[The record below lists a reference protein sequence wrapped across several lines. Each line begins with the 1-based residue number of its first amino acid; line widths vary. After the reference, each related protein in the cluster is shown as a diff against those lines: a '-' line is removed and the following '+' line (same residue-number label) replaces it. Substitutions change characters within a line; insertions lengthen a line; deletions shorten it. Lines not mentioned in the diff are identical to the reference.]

1 MIQMQN
7 NKPVCTENILHITSG
22 EMTANALRELLPQEE
37 ILPFNEAMCEGE
49 VHIEIFTDE
58 FYRLRAAAY
67 GVELED
73 YLQKSPG
80 SFMQNRLKDYPVLY
94 LYFDYD
100 MFCTVNIIT
109 LLAFLEQSGYSGR
122 IKFHL
127 LEADGS
133 VAILDTWPVLLGI
146 YEKCYC
152 RVLLKR
158 QRFITGN
165 ELFDKGIEL
174 YLEYKKR
181 NNRIIRYIKAHSM
194 EEQKHLVQLK
204 DDRAEA
210 CKKINEIEQE
220 IAKTENELLE
230 EENKFILLCGQK
242 SQLMRERAL
251 QVGAEIEQAI
261 KPQQPVDKLT
271 ILFLAANPQDTQKLA
286 LDQEVRSITEA
297 IRKSEGRDGI
307 EFFSRWAV
315 QSLDILQAINE
326 TDPEIIHFSGHGSE
340 KGEIVLDDG
349 SGNMSM
355 VSKEAMA
362 AAVASASKKVRMIF
376 FNACFS
382 QKEAQAVVDK
392 VEAAIGM
399 NTEIGDEA
407 AIVFAAQFY
416 SSIGFGQNLQ
426 QAFDQAKAA
435 LLLKGIAEENTPV
448 LYVRKGLLAQDI
460 VMVESE
466 ALKKSDNVTIMQKIK
481 KFFRDQRILR

>member
-1 MIQMQN
+1 MNGKEFAKAQASIM
-7 NKPVCTENILHITSG
+7 NKKT
-22 EMTANALRELLPQEE
+22 
-37 ILPFNEAMCEGE
+37 
-49 VHIEIFTDE
+49 
-58 FYRLRAAAY
+58 
-67 GVELED
+67 
-73 YLQKSPG
+73 K
-80 SFMQNRLKDYPVLY
+80 
-94 LYFDYD
+94 
-100 MFCTVNIIT
+100 
-109 LLAFLEQSGYSGR
+109 
-122 IKFHL
+122 
-127 LEADGS
+127 
-133 VAILDTWPVLLGI
+133 
-146 YEKCYC
+146 
-152 RVLLKR
+152 
-158 QRFITGN
+158 
-165 ELFDKGIEL
+165 
-174 YLEYKKR
+174 
-181 NNRIIRYIKAHSM
+181 
-194 EEQKHLVQLK
+194 LVQLK

-251 QVGAEIEQAI
+251 QVGAEIE
-261 KPQQPVDKLT
+261 LT

>member
-1 MIQMQN
+1 MNDKEFAKAQASIM
-7 NKPVCTENILHITSG
+7 NKKT
-22 EMTANALRELLPQEE
+22 
-37 ILPFNEAMCEGE
+37 
-49 VHIEIFTDE
+49 
-58 FYRLRAAAY
+58 
-67 GVELED
+67 
-73 YLQKSPG
+73 K
-80 SFMQNRLKDYPVLY
+80 
-94 LYFDYD
+94 
-100 MFCTVNIIT
+100 
-109 LLAFLEQSGYSGR
+109 
-122 IKFHL
+122 
-127 LEADGS
+127 
-133 VAILDTWPVLLGI
+133 
-146 YEKCYC
+146 
-152 RVLLKR
+152 
-158 QRFITGN
+158 
-165 ELFDKGIEL
+165 
-174 YLEYKKR
+174 
-181 NNRIIRYIKAHSM
+181 
-194 EEQKHLVQLK
+194 LVQLK
-204 DDRAEA
+204 DERAEA

-349 SGNMSM
+349 SGNIAM

-362 AAVASASKKVRMIF
+362 AAVASASKKV
-376 FNACFS
+376 
-382 QKEAQAVVDK
+382 QKEAQTVVDK

-416 SSIGFGQNLQ
+416 SSIGFGKNLQ

-435 LLLKGIAEENTPV
+435 LLLKGIAEEHTPV

-466 ALKKSDNVTIMQKIK
+466 ALKKAIM
-481 KFFRDQRILR
+481 

>member
-1 MIQMQN
+1 MNDKEFAKAQASIM
-7 NKPVCTENILHITSG
+7 NKKT
-22 EMTANALRELLPQEE
+22 
-37 ILPFNEAMCEGE
+37 
-49 VHIEIFTDE
+49 
-58 FYRLRAAAY
+58 
-67 GVELED
+67 
-73 YLQKSPG
+73 K
-80 SFMQNRLKDYPVLY
+80 
-94 LYFDYD
+94 
-100 MFCTVNIIT
+100 
-109 LLAFLEQSGYSGR
+109 
-122 IKFHL
+122 
-127 LEADGS
+127 
-133 VAILDTWPVLLGI
+133 
-146 YEKCYC
+146 
-152 RVLLKR
+152 
-158 QRFITGN
+158 
-165 ELFDKGIEL
+165 
-174 YLEYKKR
+174 
-181 NNRIIRYIKAHSM
+181 
-194 EEQKHLVQLK
+194 LVQLK

-251 QVGAEIEQAI
+251 QVGAEIEEAI

-426 QAFDQAKAA
+426 QA
-435 LLLKGIAEENTPV
+435 
-448 LYVRKGLLAQDI
+448 
-460 VMVESE
+460 
-466 ALKKSDNVTIMQKIK
+466 
-481 KFFRDQRILR
+481 

>member
-1 MIQMQN
+1 MKDKEFANVQASIM
-7 NKPVCTENILHITSG
+7 NKKT
-22 EMTANALRELLPQEE
+22 
-37 ILPFNEAMCEGE
+37 
-49 VHIEIFTDE
+49 
-58 FYRLRAAAY
+58 
-67 GVELED
+67 
-73 YLQKSPG
+73 K
-80 SFMQNRLKDYPVLY
+80 
-94 LYFDYD
+94 
-100 MFCTVNIIT
+100 
-109 LLAFLEQSGYSGR
+109 
-122 IKFHL
+122 
-127 LEADGS
+127 
-133 VAILDTWPVLLGI
+133 
-146 YEKCYC
+146 
-152 RVLLKR
+152 
-158 QRFITGN
+158 
-165 ELFDKGIEL
+165 
-174 YLEYKKR
+174 
-181 NNRIIRYIKAHSM
+181 
-194 EEQKHLVQLK
+194 LVQLK

-210 CKKINEIEQE
+210 CKKINEIEQA

-261 KPQQPVDKLT
+261 TPQQPVDKLT

-286 LDQEVRSITEA
+286 LDQEVRSISEA

-349 SGNMSM
+349 SGKTTL

-362 AAVASASKKVRMIF
+362 AAVISASKKIRLIF

-382 QKEAQAVVDK
+382 QQEAKAVVEK

-416 SSIGFGQNLQ
+416 SSIGFGLNLQ
-426 QAFDQAKAA
+426 QSFDQAKAA
-435 LLLKGIAEENTPV
+435 LLLKGISEADTPV
-448 LYVRKGLLAQDI
+448 LFVKEGLLAADI
-460 VMVESE
+460 VMVAQEE
-466 ALKKSDNVTIMQKIK
+466 AKKSSGSIMQMLKKIFS
-481 KFFRDQRILR
+481 

>member
-1 MIQMQN
+1 MNDKEFAKAQASIM
-7 NKPVCTENILHITSG
+7 NKKT
-22 EMTANALRELLPQEE
+22 
-37 ILPFNEAMCEGE
+37 
-49 VHIEIFTDE
+49 
-58 FYRLRAAAY
+58 
-67 GVELED
+67 
-73 YLQKSPG
+73 K
-80 SFMQNRLKDYPVLY
+80 
-94 LYFDYD
+94 
-100 MFCTVNIIT
+100 
-109 LLAFLEQSGYSGR
+109 
-122 IKFHL
+122 
-127 LEADGS
+127 
-133 VAILDTWPVLLGI
+133 
-146 YEKCYC
+146 
-152 RVLLKR
+152 
-158 QRFITGN
+158 
-165 ELFDKGIEL
+165 
-174 YLEYKKR
+174 
-181 NNRIIRYIKAHSM
+181 
-194 EEQKHLVQLK
+194 LVQLK

-251 QVGAEIEQAI
+251 QAI

-349 SGNMSM
+349 SGNIAM

-382 QKEAQAVVDK
+382 QKEAQTVVDK

-416 SSIGFGQNLQ
+416 SSIGFGKNLQ

-435 LLLKGIAEENTPV
+435 LLLKGIAEEHTPV

-481 KFFRDQRILR
+481 NIFS

>member
-194 EEQKHLVQLK
+194 EEQKHLVRDLVLK
-204 DDRAEA
+204 FADYGLTDIAAARFITACRDEKMKKQIMTFILTVVMALGICGAVSAAEA
-210 CKKINEIEQE
+210 GNVVGYVNVQQVFQSYPDIKTTMSAVDLERQKAQQE
-220 IAKTENELLE
+220 FESK
-230 EENKFILLCGQK
+230 
-242 SQLMRERAL
+242 
-251 QVGAEIEQAI
+251 
-261 KPQQPVDKLT
+261 
-271 ILFLAANPQDTQKLA
+271 AA
-286 LDQEVRSITEA
+286 
-297 IRKSEGRDGI
+297 
-307 EFFSRWAV
+307 
-315 QSLDILQAINE
+315 SLDDSGKQAL
-326 TDPEIIHFSGHGSE
+326 GE
-340 KGEIVLDDG
+340 KL
-349 SGNMSM
+349 SQQ
-355 VSKEAMA
+355 
-362 AAVASASKKVRMIF
+362 VAKREQDLMGPIQKKV
-376 FNACFS
+376 
-382 QKEAQAVVDK
+382 QKAIATVAKRAGINSVVDSSAMLYGGK
-392 VEAAIGM
+392 DL
-399 NTEIGDEA
+399 TGD
-407 AIVFAAQFY
+407 V
-416 SSIGFGQNLQ
+416 
-426 QAFDQAKAA
+426 
-435 LLLKGIAEENTPV
+435 IAEV
-448 LYVRKGLLAQDI
+448 LK
-460 VMVESE
+460 
-466 ALKKSDNVTIMQKIK
+466 
-481 KFFRDQRILR
+481 

>member
-1 MIQMQN
+1 MNDKEFAKAQASIM
-7 NKPVCTENILHITSG
+7 NKKT
-22 EMTANALRELLPQEE
+22 
-37 ILPFNEAMCEGE
+37 
-49 VHIEIFTDE
+49 
-58 FYRLRAAAY
+58 
-67 GVELED
+67 
-73 YLQKSPG
+73 K
-80 SFMQNRLKDYPVLY
+80 
-94 LYFDYD
+94 
-100 MFCTVNIIT
+100 
-109 LLAFLEQSGYSGR
+109 
-122 IKFHL
+122 
-127 LEADGS
+127 
-133 VAILDTWPVLLGI
+133 
-146 YEKCYC
+146 
-152 RVLLKR
+152 
-158 QRFITGN
+158 
-165 ELFDKGIEL
+165 
-174 YLEYKKR
+174 
-181 NNRIIRYIKAHSM
+181 
-194 EEQKHLVQLK
+194 LVQLK
-204 DDRAEA
+204 DERAEA

-271 ILFLAANPQDTQKLA
+271 ILFLAANPQ
-286 LDQEVRSITEA
+286 VRSITEA

-349 SGNMSM
+349 SGNIAM

-416 SSIGFGQNLQ
+416 SSIGFGKNLQ

-435 LLLKGIAEENTPV
+435 LLLKGIAEEHTPV

-481 KFFRDQRILR
+481 NIFS

>member
-1 MIQMQN
+1 MNDKEFAKAQASIM
-7 NKPVCTENILHITSG
+7 NKKT
-22 EMTANALRELLPQEE
+22 
-37 ILPFNEAMCEGE
+37 
-49 VHIEIFTDE
+49 
-58 FYRLRAAAY
+58 
-67 GVELED
+67 
-73 YLQKSPG
+73 K
-80 SFMQNRLKDYPVLY
+80 
-94 LYFDYD
+94 
-100 MFCTVNIIT
+100 
-109 LLAFLEQSGYSGR
+109 
-122 IKFHL
+122 
-127 LEADGS
+127 
-133 VAILDTWPVLLGI
+133 
-146 YEKCYC
+146 
-152 RVLLKR
+152 
-158 QRFITGN
+158 
-165 ELFDKGIEL
+165 
-174 YLEYKKR
+174 
-181 NNRIIRYIKAHSM
+181 
-194 EEQKHLVQLK
+194 LVQLK

-251 QVGAEIEQAI
+251 QVGAEIEEAI

-399 NTEIGDEA
+399 NTEIGDEG

-466 ALKKSDNVTIMQKIK
+466 ALKKSDNVTIIQKIK
-481 KFFRDQRILR
+481 KIFS

>member
-1 MIQMQN
+1 MKDKEFANVQASIM
-7 NKPVCTENILHITSG
+7 NKKT
-22 EMTANALRELLPQEE
+22 
-37 ILPFNEAMCEGE
+37 
-49 VHIEIFTDE
+49 
-58 FYRLRAAAY
+58 
-67 GVELED
+67 
-73 YLQKSPG
+73 K
-80 SFMQNRLKDYPVLY
+80 
-94 LYFDYD
+94 
-100 MFCTVNIIT
+100 
-109 LLAFLEQSGYSGR
+109 
-122 IKFHL
+122 
-127 LEADGS
+127 
-133 VAILDTWPVLLGI
+133 
-146 YEKCYC
+146 
-152 RVLLKR
+152 
-158 QRFITGN
+158 
-165 ELFDKGIEL
+165 
-174 YLEYKKR
+174 
-181 NNRIIRYIKAHSM
+181 
-194 EEQKHLVQLK
+194 LVQLK

-210 CKKINEIEQE
+210 CKKINEIEQA

-261 KPQQPVDKLT
+261 TPQQPVDKLT

-286 LDQEVRSITEA
+286 LDQEVRSISEA

-349 SGNMSM
+349 SGKTTL

-362 AAVASASKKVRMIF
+362 AAVISASKKIRLIF

-382 QKEAQAVVDK
+382 QQEAKAVVEK

-416 SSIGFGQNLQ
+416 SSIGFGLNLQ
-426 QAFDQAKAA
+426 QSFDQAKAA
-435 LLLKGIAEENTPV
+435 LLLKGISEADTPV
-448 LYVRKGLLAQDI
+448 FFVKEGLLAADI
-460 VMVESE
+460 VMVAQEE
-466 ALKKSDNVTIMQKIK
+466 AKKSSGSIMQMLKKIFS
-481 KFFRDQRILR
+481 